1 MRTDKF
7 EFKTAN
13 SKEKPAIWFRLRN
26 RNVIVEPLGLYDVLW
41 DCNRKH
47 YFSYGVYAQ
56 FLILDDGIYGS
67 FQDSSYGNYEFE
79 YSKSIFLESAIQSL
93 NALCCYVIEGK
104 ATEYGSFTKYAA
116 IKMKEGLE
124 YLNVPAK
131 YYQIL
136 EDDVKIEQ
144 FSFKFVEPYVCDTP
158 YEIQIGS
165 KTYESNL
172 TDWSTNFNRIR
183 LEMEKSLLIFHE
195 DMDINL
201 YYEDSPTII
210 RLRTHSLNRKKRI
223 TWVTVISDEFAKVP
237 NVYGRCE
244 TRQLFRSLYLGL
256 LSICIRETDWFEY
269 EYDYVSWS
277 DFRLATY
284 NKLQSCVIENYIMG
298 IEEDDC
304 TYMPRQR
311 IINTVEEMMEDYRKL
326 QNKL

>member
-1 MRTDKF
+1 MRNGEF

-13 SKEKPAIWFRLRN
+13 GIKKPAIWFRLRN
-26 RNVIVEPLGLYDVLW
+26 RDVIVNPFGLYDVLW
-41 DCNRKH
+41 DCSGKLI
-47 YFSYGVYAQ
+47 FSSRVYAKFQ
-56 FLILDDGIYGS
+56 IFDDDVYGS
-67 FQDSSYGNYEFE
+67 FQDDSFGFYHFE
-79 YSKSIFLESAIQSL
+79 YPTNIFLESAIQSL

-124 YLNVPAK
+124 DLNVPTK

-136 EDDVKIEQ
+136 QDDVKIEQ

-210 RLRTHSLNRKKRI
+210 RLRTHTLNRKKRI

-256 LSICIRETDWFEY
+256 LSICIRETNWFEY

>member
-26 RNVIVEPLGLYDVLW
+26 RDVIVEPLGLYDVLW

-136 EDDVKIEQ
+136 EDDVEIEQ

-201 YYEDSPTII
+201 
-210 RLRTHSLNRKKRI
+210 
-223 TWVTVISDEFAKVP
+223 V
-237 NVYGRCE
+237 
-244 TRQLFRSLYLGL
+244 
-256 LSICIRETDWFEY
+256 
-269 EYDYVSWS
+269 
-277 DFRLATY
+277 
-284 NKLQSCVIENYIMG
+284 
-298 IEEDDC
+298 
-304 TYMPRQR
+304 
-311 IINTVEEMMEDYRKL
+311 
-326 QNKL
+326 